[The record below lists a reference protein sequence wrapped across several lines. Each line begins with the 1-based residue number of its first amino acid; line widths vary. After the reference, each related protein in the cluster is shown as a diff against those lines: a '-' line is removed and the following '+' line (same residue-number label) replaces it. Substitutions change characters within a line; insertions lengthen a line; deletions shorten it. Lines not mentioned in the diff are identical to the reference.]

1 MKIVIQ
7 LYDDNAHGCGAFY
20 RDVETIDELLQALDE
35 VSFHGEYIYEIG
47 KVEENE
53 TEDFNVQI

>member
-20 RDVETIDELLQALDE
+20 RDVETIDELLKALDDL
-35 VSFHGEYIYEIG
+35 SPNREYIYEIR
-47 KVEENE
+47 KVEDDE
-53 TEDFNVQI
+53 T